1 MAIIYSAYNDYDH
14 LHSKYETINNS
25 LEPYTSS
32 AGWVKLLYLP
42 DGGITVTGGGA
53 VYLYRCDDITTAYL
67 PDGSKIKVRKDF
79 VNAQNVNILNGGE
92 LYLHAGAVAS
102 NTIIKQ
108 GTENVLY
115 DWSFTSKV
123 FEAEPPVRAESYDA
137 QIYDG
142 GKQTVKGGYTYGT
155 IIHSGGIQTV
165 GEGGMSKLVE
175 DSAGSQYY
183 KQFEAEGIA
192 ENTIILQGGTQTV
205 KTGGAVYNTKVNGGT
220 MDIQSGYAVDTVV
233 HSGTLNASRGA
244 TLHNVTFSQQST
256 VDFRSGSTL
265 EGYLLAAKSF
275 TVASNINTEKLD
287 FCIDLS
293 GMTDRT
299 MTVLNK
305 NMYDNLSNSVD
316 YYVHNSVSDEM
327 ADADTKNFT
336 YNIINVGGEFDETIS
351 ILNMQEN
358 IAGEKTYSVGNQ
370 LVLNEEVYDLY
381 GNGYILRYD
390 STSKN
395 YTIDFTNNT
404 ISDFL
409 DFSDGSSR
417 ASGELTGAQ
426 NNNSG
431 LYSVNLNIY
440 DPEQTLTATERMQI
454 FISLNGTVDFYKNNV
469 LIGSQTIEQGIVTG
483 EKIFSAPVADGQL
496 CCKLNLNSNYDTD
509 KDFSIKAILTNV
521 SLDNSDNED
530 NSWQSLPAQ
539 STVFTGKKYIF
550 DFEKSGTVNISNEY
564 TGASD
569 NTDYRQLNITHAGLL
584 NISADLRS
592 INNVGSDVTVNVYQA
607 VNDGS
612 KLKKI
617 LSAAG
622 SVSNSTLRFPEV
634 LVDKGIYYIEIK
646 AGNSSFINWDLQAS
660 VKLFDTPDASTL
672 DDSALLAE
680 KNYDS
685 TELNETFSDWT
696 GPSDTVDYRELD
708 IEQPGR
714 YTLSFGKS
722 ESSNST
728 VKLEVLE
735 IYNGK
740 QKVISKQTIKAD
752 VESYTTK
759 DFFINPVDGAKYF
772 VRVTDTTAAKGS
784 TADYQIT
791 LNGTTFNA
799 DNSDDTAQ
807 NAANAEDFEDNYII
821 KDEYIGYGDLTDF
834 YKFEVSDAG
843 QYSFT
848 VESEDIKGAKVTL
861 YRLYDDGKEGTVPLQ
876 SVATLKTPSLFN
888 RQDDIYYANTENI
901 TLMEGTYYLKITGGN
916 KSNDSK
922 NTSYSVKVNAAAF
935 ADFAQQQEFKSGET
949 YVLTVDEYTS
959 LKSDLFKKFT
969 ITQDNGK
976 NKPVKITAAYETIL
990 APGTYYFSTSM
1001 QISAGDV
1008 TLNSAEKYQNAVIT
1022 DNNSWKN
1029 AADIT
1034 DGVQNQWVGYG
1045 DGIDYYRCTITA
1057 DNAGKTVFTLSP
1069 DYVNNCSI
1077 TLYRVQTDKNGVQSL
1092 VKASYKF
1099 KNNTITADNL
1109 IAGEYYI
1116 AVSSKSYA
1124 SDAKAKNTSYDLTI
1138 EHTPYQQI
1146 SEGISPTLAKNEYA
1160 VLNFDGEGVYYAD
1173 FYGTNYTLYKDN
1185 GKGGF
1190 AKVNV
1195 YNNSAMLDANEV
1207 YYIKSSA
1214 DNNKIVFKAEAI
1226 EPKDGQWHLGL
1237 NNASDSYEFDTFGS
1251 EGAMTLFTLENI
1263 SGTVSANT
1271 KFTVTV
1277 YQEVNGAWKK
1287 VSSANAS
1294 YNAKTYK
1301 ETAANLAVSLAADS
1315 KYKVEVSSSDKGAGT
1330 CAGYF
1335 DFTQQTFE
1343 YDYGNNT
1350 FQSADD
1356 IDGEIQ
1362 SAVAKK
1368 GDSVDFYCLDNSKN
1382 FSLALDT
1389 EIAAKAAVKLTFYDE
1404 NYNVVKFM
1412 SNGKSVANLTLNA
1425 KNNEF
1430 LMADVSDNIK
1440 FVRIDASGAN
1450 LNAYTITQA

>member
-1 MAIIYSAYNDYDH
+1 MAIVYSAYNDYDH

-25 LEPYTSS
+25 LEPYDNSS
-32 AGWVKLLYLP
+32 KGWVKLLYLP
-42 DGGITVTGGGA
+42 DGGITIDGGD
-53 VYLYRCDDITTAYL
+53 VYLCRCDAITTAYL
-67 PDGSKIKVRKDF
+67 PDGTTAKVRKDF
-79 VNAQNVNILNGGE
+79 VNAQNVTILDGGG

-102 NTIIKQ
+102 NTVIKQ

-142 GKQTVKGGYTYGT
+142 GIQAVKGGYTYGT
-155 IIHSGGIQTV
+155 IIHSGGTQTV
-165 GEGGMSKLVE
+165 GEGGMSKLAE
-175 DSAGSQYY
+175 DSAGSKYY

-192 ENTIILQGGTQTV
+192 ENTTILQGGTQTV
-205 KTGGAVYNTKVNGGT
+205 KTGGIAYNTKVNGGK
-220 MDIQSGYAVDTVV
+220 MEIKSGYAVDTVV
-233 HSGTLNASRGA
+233 HSGTLYASHGA
-244 TLHNVTFSQQST
+244 TLENVTFSQQSN
-256 VDFRSGSTL
+256 VSFAAGSTL
-265 EGYLLAAKSF
+265 KGYLFAAKSF
-275 TVASNINTEKLD
+275 TIQANTDELD

-299 MTVLNK
+299 ITVLNK
-305 NMYDNLSNSVD
+305 NMYDKLSNSVD
-316 YYVHNSVSDEM
+316 YYVHNSVTDEM

-336 YNIINVGGEFDETIS
+336 YNIINVGKEFDKTIS
-351 ILNMQEN
+351 IINVQEN
-358 IAGEKTYSVGNQ
+358 IAGEKTFSVGNQ

-390 STSKN
+390 STSKD
-395 YTIDFTNNT
+395 YTVDFTNNT

-409 DFSDGSSR
+409 NFKNGSSR
-417 ASGELTGAQ
+417 ASGELIGAQ

-431 LYSVNLNIY
+431 LYSVDLNIY

-454 FISLNGTVDFYKNNV
+454 FLSLNGTIDFYSNNT
-469 LIGSQTIEQGIVTG
+469 LIGSQIIEQGVVIG

-496 CCKLNLNSNYDTD
+496 NCKLNLNSNYDTD
-509 KDFSIKAILTNV
+509 KDFSIKAILTNS

-530 NSWQSLPAQ
+530 NSWQALPAM

-550 DFEKSGTVNISNEY
+550 DFEESGTINVSNEY

-569 NTDYRQLNITHAGLL
+569 NIDYRQLNISQAGLL
-584 NISADLRS
+584 NISAELRS
-592 INNVGSDVTVNVYQA
+592 LNNIEGKVTVNVYQA
-607 VNDGS
+607 INDGS
-612 KLKKI
+612 QLKKI

-622 SVSNSTLRFPEV
+622 SVSNSTLNFPEI

-646 AGNSSFINWDLQAS
+646 ADDSSFINWDLQAS
-660 VKLFDTPDASTL
+660 VKLFDNPNASTL
-672 DDSALLAE
+672 DDNALLAE

-685 TELNETFSDWT
+685 TEINDTITDWT

-708 IEQPGR
+708 IEQPGK
-714 YTLSFGKS
+714 YSLSFEKS
-722 ESSNST
+722 EKSDS
-728 VKLEVLE
+728 KIQLEVLE
-735 IYNGK
+735 IFNGK
-740 QKVISKQTIKAD
+740 QKVISKQTLDAA
-752 VESYTTK
+752 VENYTTK

-784 TADYQIT
+784 TADYKIT
-791 LNGTTFNA
+791 LNGNTFHA
-799 DNSDDTAQ
+799 DNTDDTAQ
-807 NAANAEDFEDNYII
+807 NAAAAELSAENNYLI
-821 KDEYIGYGDLTDF
+821 KDEYLGYGDLSDF

-848 VESEDIKGAKVTL
+848 VESAIANGAKVTL
-861 YRLYDDGKEGTVPLQ
+861 YRLYDDGKAGTVPLQ

-888 RQDDIYYANTENI
+888 RQTDIYYAETNGL
-901 TLMEGTYYLKITGGN
+901 TLMEGTYYLQITGGN
-916 KSNDSK
+916 KANDSK
-922 NTSYSVKVNAAAF
+922 NTSYSVKVNADTF

-949 YVLTVDEYTS
+949 YVLTVDEHTS
-959 LKSDLFKKFT
+959 LKSDFFKNFT

-990 APGTYYFSTSM
+990 APGTYFFSTSVK
-1001 QISAGDV
+1001 ITAEDF
-1008 TLNSAEKYQNAVIT
+1008 TLSSSEKYENAVIS

-1034 DGVQNQWVGYG
+1034 DGIQNQWVGYG
-1045 DGIDYYRCTITA
+1045 DGIDYYRFTVTA
-1057 DNAGKTVFTLSP
+1057 NNAGKTVFTLSP
-1069 DYVNNCSI
+1069 DYINNCTI

-1092 VKASYKF
+1092 VKASYKL
-1099 KNNTITADNL
+1099 KDNAITADNL

-1116 AVSSKSYA
+1116 AVTSKSYA
-1124 SDAKAKNTSYDLTI
+1124 NDAKAKNTAYDLTI
-1138 EHTPYQQI
+1138 ENTPYQQI

-1160 VLNFDGEGVYYAD
+1160 VVNFDGEGVYYAD

-1195 YNNSAMLDANEV
+1195 YNNSVMLDADEV
-1207 YYIKSSA
+1207 YYVKSSA
-1214 DNNKIVFKAEAI
+1214 DNNKITFKAEAV
-1226 EPKDGQWHLGL
+1226 ETDGNQWHLGL
-1237 NNASDSYEFDTFGS
+1237 NKASESYEFDTFGS
-1251 EGAMTLFTLENI
+1251 EGAMALFTLDNI

-1301 ETAANLAVSLAADS
+1301 ETAANLTVNLAADS
-1315 KYKVEVSSSDKGAGT
+1315 KYKVEVSTSDKGAGT

-1389 EIAAKAAVKLTFYDE
+1389 EIDAKAAVKLTFYDE
-1404 NYNVVKFM
+1404 NYNVVNFM

-1430 LMADVSDNIK
+1430 IMADVSDNIK

-1450 LNAYTITQA
+1450 INAYTITQA